1 MGFGEGVDIINPA
14 ISFVTTAVPLWNNC
28 TSNIVDVKPDTMCI
42 DPQDVEKYKKPNS
55 ENLIAS
61 KSSWYTL

>member
-14 ISFVTTAVPLWNNC
+14 ISFVTTAAVPLWNNC

-55 ENLIAS
+55 KL
-61 KSSWYTL
+61 LQ